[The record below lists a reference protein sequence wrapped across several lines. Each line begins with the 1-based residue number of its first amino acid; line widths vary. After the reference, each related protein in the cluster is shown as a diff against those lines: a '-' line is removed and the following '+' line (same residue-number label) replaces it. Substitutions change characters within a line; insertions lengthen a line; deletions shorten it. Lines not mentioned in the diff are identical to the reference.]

1 MMQAEFIEKY
11 DRRVPR
17 YTSYPTAPH
26 FSPAVDE
33 AVYRSWLGELPDGGL
48 TSVYLHVPYCA
59 VLCWYCGC
67 HTGVVRGHKPIA
79 DYAVLLEREIDIAA
93 ASLRGRLKIDHLHW
107 GGGTPNM
114 LHPDEIARI
123 DAKLREHF
131 DFMPTA
137 EISVELDP
145 RALNEATVQAFAASG
160 VTRASF
166 GVQDV
171 DEAVQKAINRI
182 QPYEMTAECV
192 GWLRRAG
199 IKSINFDLVY
209 GLPLQTVSG
218 LEETIDRVT
227 QLHPDRIAVFGYA
240 HVPWMRKHQK
250 LLDEAAMADMG
261 ERIEQCNAVARRLTG
276 HGYVQI
282 GLDHFARPE
291 DPLAVSLGTGTL
303 HRNFQ
308 GYTTDRCET
317 LLGFG
322 ESSISHL
329 PQGYA
334 QNAADI
340 TRYRECIGAGQ
351 LPITRG
357 IRFQGQDRLRGDVIE
372 RLMCNFAVDLED
384 AADRH
389 GSGPEIFADTLPR
402 LDALAQD
409 GILRRQGWRIEIA
422 EEARSFV
429 RAACAVFDTYLNEQG
444 DRHSRIV

>member
-1 MMQAEFIEKY
+1 MKADFIEKY

-33 AVYRSWLGELPDGGL
+33 AAYRSWLAELPAGGG
-48 TSVYLHVPYCA
+48 TSLYIHVPYCA

-67 HTGVVRGHKPIA
+67 HTGVVRGHQPIA
-79 DYAVLLEREIDIAA
+79 DYAKLLEKEIGLVAA
-93 ASLRGRLKIDHLHW
+93 ALKGRLRIDHLHW

-114 LHPDEIARI
+114 LLPEEIAAI
-123 DAKLREHF
+123 SLKLREHF
-131 DFMPTA
+131 DFSANA

-145 RALNEATVQAFAASG
+145 RALNAETVKAFAASG
-160 VTRASF
+160 ANRASL

-171 DEAVQKAINRI
+171 NPEVQRAINRI
-182 QPYEMTAECV
+182 QPYEMTAQTVE
-192 GWLRRAG
+192 WLREAG
-199 IKSINFDLVY
+199 FGGINFDLVY
-209 GLPLQTVSG
+209 GLPHQTVAG
-218 LEETIDRVT
+218 LEETVDTVVRLRPDRV
-227 QLHPDRIAVFGYA
+227 AVFGYA

-250 LLDEAAMADMG
+250 LLDESILPDMN
-261 ERIEQCNAVARRLTG
+261 ERIRQNAAVAERLRG

-291 DPLAVSLGTGTL
+291 DPLARSLETGTL

-308 GYTTDRCET
+308 GYTTDRCDT
-317 LLGFG
+317 LIGLG
-322 ESSISHL
+322 ESSISNL

-334 QNAADI
+334 QNATDI
-340 TRYRECIGAGQ
+340 TRYRERVNNGH
-351 LPITRG
+351 LPIMRG
-357 IRFQGQDRLRGDVIE
+357 IGFKGEDRLRGDVIE

-384 AADRH
+384 AAGRH
-389 GSGPEIFADTLPR
+389 GATPDIFAAELGR
-402 LDALAQD
+402 IEILVQD
-409 GILRRQGWRIEIA
+409 GIVRRDGWRIEVT